1 MNIFYKVFLLAFDI
15 NLYLTNEKE
24 ENKMRIVRFI
34 AKHWVISFIV
44 VAVLFGVVLLNLE
57 ALAISMG
64 SSLIQFLL
72 GGK

>member
-1 MNIFYKVFLLAFDI
+1 MNIFYKMFLLAFNI
-15 NLYLTNEKE
+15 KIYLTNEKE
-24 ENKMRIVRFI
+24 ENKMRLVRFI

-44 VAVLFGVVLLNLE
+44 VAVLFGVILPNVE
-57 ALAISMG
+57 ALAISRG

>member
-1 MNIFYKVFLLAFDI
+1 
-15 NLYLTNEKE
+15 
-24 ENKMRIVRFI
+24 MRLVRFI

-44 VAVLFGVVLLNLE
+44 IAVLFGIVLPNVE
-57 ALAISMG
+57 AELVSRG